1 MKIVVDSNIVFSAL
15 LSHNNIC
22 RFVLTSPKMEIY
34 SCNFLFVEIF
44 KHKKKIQSLS
54 CLEEDLL
61 LTQLE
66 ILMNCINFIREEI
79 FPSQIYRDA
88 FYLCK
93 KIDEKD
99 TPFVALSIFLDAFL
113 LTGDKKLYNHL
124 NDKKFKVIGIDEI
137 KDYYLSFFFFKK
149 I

>member
-15 LSHNNIC
+15 LSHKNIC
-22 RFVLTSPKMEIY
+22 RFVITSTKLEIY

-54 CLEEDLL
+54 SLDDDLL

-79 FPSQIYRDA
+79 IPSQIYKEA

-113 LTGDKKLYNHL
+113 LTGDMKLYNHL
-124 NDKKFKVIGIDEI
+124 KDKKFKVIGVDEI
-137 KDYYLSFFFFKK
+137 KDY